1 MSGLEPTP
9 TAVWEEPSESKRLFV
24 FTYEESA
31 FPPIVS
37 FVEPNQGVLTKA
49 ENRDFYTDTETFL
62 LAATLAGVPQTEID
76 AAILRFTEYE

>member
-1 MSGLEPTP
+1 MNGLEPSP
-9 TAVWEEPSESKRLFV
+9 TAVWEEPSETKRLFV
-24 FTYEESA
+24 FTYEGGA

-49 ENRDFYTDTETFL
+49 ENRNFYTDTENFL
-62 LAATLAGVPQTEID
+62 LAATLAGVPEAEID